1 MSALDITMRRY
12 ADEAVAA
19 GRKLLTQP
27 LDYSVA
33 TVAAVDGLIA
43 GLAAEAAQL
52 PDATL
57 ELQRVSV
64 LYGAYVGEVIRQNGS
79 GLWLQDVPGVMPGHV
94 ALCVGKEHVYPLA
107 TVADLLRGGSTTLDG
122 IELSSVEAYV
132 GQVLKSQSEWLHA
145 MVLSGAPDVEQ
156 LRGRMCA
163 DRDLSAFLLNQ
174 CGHIVMTAALKW
186 GVMLDFTEASLADV
200 EDVLGVLHDGLKS
213 ATAEEKPS
221 AANLRAMTIGF
232 GVYLGEV
239 MRRTMGGRWTDAEVE
254 GQGKILRLV
263 VGSAETYPLRKVE
276 KRLTEGASEN
286 VRFYAHALK
295 QLLVDPRA

>member
-1 MSALDITMRRY
+1 MRGY

-19 GRKLLTQP
+19 SRALLTQP

-43 GLAAEAAQL
+43 TLAAEAAQL
-52 PDATL
+52 PGAAI

-64 LYGAYVGEVIRQNGS
+64 RYGAYVGEVIRQNGS
-79 GLWLQDVPGVMPGHV
+79 GLWLQDVPGVIPGHV

-107 TVADLLRGGSTTLDG
+107 MVADLLRGRSTTLDG
-122 IELSSVEAYV
+122 IQLASVETYV
-132 GQVLKSQSEWLHA
+132 GHVMKSQSEWLHA

-156 LRGRMCA
+156 LRRAMCE

-174 CGHIVMTAALKW
+174 CGSIVMTAALKW
-186 GVMLDFTEASLADV
+186 GVMLDFTETSLADV
-200 EDVLGVLHDGLKS
+200 DELLGVLHDGLKS
-213 ATAEEKPS
+213 ATAEERPS

-239 MRRTMGGRWTDAEVE
+239 VRRTVGGRWTDAEVE
-254 GQGKILRLV
+254 GQGRILRLV

-276 KRLTEGASEN
+276 KRLTEGATEN
-286 VRFYAHALK
+286 VRFYVHALK
-295 QLLVDPRA
+295 QLLVDRRA